1 MSQQYAG
8 TLGVVPYSVI
18 VGRVLQH
25 RRMQLGLQQSDLA
38 SALRITQSAY
48 SRLESGDIVL
58 SLTQLR
64 IAAAVLRTSGA
75 EILASADGY
84 AFYLQGQGVQITD
97 ERKDNSAAVLIGL
110 GLLAAAFVALGS
122 TSQ

>member
-1 MSQQYAG
+1 
-8 TLGVVPYSVI
+8 
-18 VGRVLQH
+18 
-25 RRMQLGLQQSDLA
+25 MQLGLQQSDLA
-38 SALRITQSAY
+38 GALGVTQSAY

-64 IAAAVLRTSGA
+64 IAAAALETSGA
-75 EILASADGY
+75 EILASADNY

-122 TSQ
+122 ASQ